1 MNYLID
7 TCALSELVKPKPS
20 PRVSAWFDAAAPEA
34 LFISALTVG
43 EVRKGVEKLGA
54 GRRRARIA
62 AWLEME
68 LPAWFEDRILP
79 VDRGVADEWGRLR
92 VRLMPRSGP
101 ISDKDININL
111 LEGGVERPLIAQ
123 PRTIHVIDSLI
134 AATALRHRLALVT
147 RNEADF
153 SATGVEL
160 LNPWR
165 E

>member
-34 LFISALTVG
+34 LFLSALTVG

-54 GRRRARIA
+54 GRRRVRIA

-79 VDRGVADEWGRLR
+79 VDRGVADEWGRLM
-92 VRLMPRSGP
+92 VRHR
-101 ISDKDININL
+101 NL
-111 LEGGVERPLIAQ
+111 P
-123 PRTIHVIDSLI
+123 VIDGLI

-153 SATGVEL
+153 RATGVEL
-160 LNPWR
+160 LNPWK

>member
-1 MNYLID
+1 MSYLID

-34 LFISALTVG
+34 LFLSALTVG

-54 GRRRARIA
+54 GRRRVRIA

-79 VDRGVADEWGRLR
+79 VDRGVADEWGRLM
-92 VRLMPRSGP
+92 VRHR
-101 ISDKDININL
+101 NL
-111 LEGGVERPLIAQ
+111 P
-123 PRTIHVIDSLI
+123 VIDGLI

-153 SATGVEL
+153 RATGVEL
-160 LNPWR
+160 LNPWK